1 MGGRGASSRSSS
13 GSSQSAA
20 VGRAEK
26 AEAQQTITESQG
38 NNEQRTV
45 EKLTA
50 AGGSEWESGDNHRV
64 YFNDLPEL
72 YGLQAERY
80 GTGNISS
87 AKLDGQKISNSKAR
101 KIESGLFGGESLVQR
116 EDGKVREQRVV
127 GISSKEDYLQHSAQN
142 RSRVIPGNRG
152 TTKHTTPSVV

>member
-1 MGGRGASSRSSS
+1 MGGRGASSGSRS

-45 EKLTA
+45 EKLKA

-101 KIESGLFGGESLVQR
+101 KIESGLFGGKVWYNVKTGEYESKGLSESAAKKIISNIQR
-116 EDGKVREQRVV
+116 KTGVE
-127 GISSKEDYLQHSAQN
+127 
-142 RSRVIPGNRG
+142 
-152 TTKHTTPSVV
+152 

>member
-101 KIESGLFGGESLVQR
+101 KIESGLFGGKVWYNVKTGKYESKGLSESAAKKIISNIQR
-116 EDGKVREQRVV
+116 KTGVE
-127 GISSKEDYLQHSAQN
+127 
-142 RSRVIPGNRG
+142 
-152 TTKHTTPSVV
+152 

>member
-87 AKLDGQKISNSKAR
+87 AKLDGQNISNSKAR
-101 KIESGLFGGESLVQR
+101 KIESGLFGGKVWYNVKTGKYESKGLSESAAKKIISNIQR
-116 EDGKVREQRVV
+116 KTGVE
-127 GISSKEDYLQHSAQN
+127 
-142 RSRVIPGNRG
+142 
-152 TTKHTTPSVV
+152 

>member
-1 MGGRGASSRSSS
+1 MGGRGASSGSGS

-20 VGRAEK
+20 VRGREK
-26 AEAQQTITESQG
+26 AEGQQTITESQG

-45 EKLTA
+45 EKLKV

-87 AKLDGQKISNSKAR
+87 ATLDGQKISNSKAR
-101 KIESGLFGGESLVQR
+101 KIESGLSGSKVWYNVKTGKYESKGLSESAEKKIISNIQR
-116 EDGKVREQRVV
+116 KTGVE
-127 GISSKEDYLQHSAQN
+127 
-142 RSRVIPGNRG
+142 
-152 TTKHTTPSVV
+152 

>member
-1 MGGRGASSRSSS
+1 MGGRGASSGSSS

-45 EKLTA
+45 EKLKA
-50 AGGSEWESGDNHRV
+50 AGGSEWESGDNRRV

-87 AKLDGQKISNSKAR
+87 AKLDGQNISNSKAR
-101 KIESGLFGGESLVQR
+101 KIESGLFGGKVWYNVKTGKYESKGLSESAAKKIISNIQR
-116 EDGKVREQRVV
+116 KTGVE
-127 GISSKEDYLQHSAQN
+127 
-142 RSRVIPGNRG
+142 
-152 TTKHTTPSVV
+152 

>member
-1 MGGRGASSRSSS
+1 MGGRGASSGSSS

-45 EKLTA
+45 EKLKA

-87 AKLDGQKISNSKAR
+87 AKLDGQNISNSKAR
-101 KIESGLFGGESLVQR
+101 KIESGLFGGKVWYNVKTGKYESKGLSESAAKKIISNIQR
-116 EDGKVREQRVV
+116 KTGVE
-127 GISSKEDYLQHSAQN
+127 
-142 RSRVIPGNRG
+142 
-152 TTKHTTPSVV
+152 